1 MMLGL
6 AGAATYF
13 VSLSFLGSIR
23 AGAKSLVAQ
32 LLEVL
37 LIVLGPPWACLV
49 SA

>member
-6 AGAATYF
+6 GGVTTYF
-13 VSLSFLGSIR
+13 VSLGFLGSIG

-37 LIVLGPPWACLV
+37 LIVLGPPGACLV